1 MGRDGSPLPKDGI
14 YRTILLV
21 LVGSVIAGAILA
33 LAGESYF
40 GDPAISN
47 VGTGIVVICG
57 GLYLF
62 FRLLGRRE
70 ARRDR
75 ERGEED

>member
-1 MGRDGSPLPKDGI
+1 MGQGDNLLPKDGI
-14 YRTILLV
+14 YRTILMV
-21 LVGSVIAGAILA
+21 LVGSVVAGAILA
-33 LAGESYF
+33 LTGESYF
-40 GDPAISN
+40 GNPAISQ

-70 ARRDR
+70 ARKERDR
-75 ERGEED
+75 DEEG